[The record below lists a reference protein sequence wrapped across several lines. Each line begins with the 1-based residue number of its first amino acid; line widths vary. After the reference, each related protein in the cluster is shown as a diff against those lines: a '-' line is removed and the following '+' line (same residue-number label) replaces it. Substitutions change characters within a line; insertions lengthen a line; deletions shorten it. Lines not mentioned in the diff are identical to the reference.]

1 MEIKVLE
8 AKLQVSQT
16 SKKEYT
22 NIKTESGFI
31 NVWGDHLAEK
41 GKIISITEPEKFGK
55 SMWARIDKSKPV
67 PPPPSPEHSKQNGIT
82 ILKYER
88 FIQRLHPMMLN
99 LEPESPEARAQMIDT
114 AVIAYS
120 NGKIIDEPDEFL
132 EDEPYYEPEQ

>member
-41 GKIISITEPEKFGK
+41 GKTLNITEPEIFGK
-55 SMWARIDKSKPV
+55 SKWAKIDKA
-67 PPPPSPEHSKQNGIT
+67 SPTKKSEEKHDGIT
-82 ILKYER
+82 KQDYFNFLDAVWDHVAK
-88 FIQRLHPMMLN
+88 
-99 LEPESPEARAQMIDT
+99 LEPEPEAFDARSALVNTAMI
-114 AVIAYS
+114 AFS
-120 NGKIIDEPDEFL
+120 NGKIILETNEPPDEPPREG
-132 EDEPYYEPEQ
+132 